1 MAISRQ
7 VYRRWL
13 GNTLAALRGEVPQ
26 NAAAEALGCTPGR
39 IRHFESGRNLPRAS
53 DIEVLLRLYG
63 ADDRIDELT
72 DLARQIQEAPPEQ
85 DLSRLARTPSGLAT
99 FLGLEQ
105 GATAITEFGVMTVP
119 GLLQTR
125 EYATAVLASGETG
138 GITAREVQRRV
149 EQRLRRQA
157 ALHRDHDAVRVTA
170 ILDESVLRR
179 QVGGPDVL
187 RAQLGHL
194 SEISTL
200 PNVSIRVLPY
210 TTVVP
215 IALSGPF
222 IQMQFGL
229 PGDDGLVYV
238 EDRLGGRVIDDPD
251 SIDEYTL
258 VTSALLDES
267 LSVADSRTMI
277 NQIGDH
283 L

>member
-1 MAISRQ
+1 MPSSSHSGASASACRSRAISSASRA
-7 VYRRWL
+7 RPSIPSI
-13 GNTLAALRGEVPQ
+13 APSLRAKSSIADTWRP
-26 NAAAEALGCTPGR
+26 
-39 IRHFESGRNLPRAS
+39 LPRSTVSA
-53 DIEVLLRLYG
+53 
-63 ADDRIDELT
+63 
-72 DLARQIQEAPPEQ
+72 AP
-85 DLSRLARTPSGLAT
+85 AT
-99 FLGLEQ
+99 LEQ

-267 LSVADSRTMI
+267 LSAADSRTMI
-277 NQIGDH
+277 DQSGDH